1 MNRNLKNEEVK
12 KYITIGAVLIILY
25 WALQNLQ
32 LIFSVMSKILTLFM
46 PFLIGG
52 VIAFIMNV
60 PMKQIERHLF
70 QKEQYQTEKFA
81 ALRRTCAYVLTLLAI
96 IVILAAAMVI
106 VIPQLVST
114 IADIVKLIP
123 GQFQN
128 VQQFLMEQAKA
139 YPQIEQQLASVQI
152 DWESLL
158 KSAMDFVTAGTKGII
173 SGGIGA
179 VTSIVSGV
187 TNFFIG
193 FIFSIYVLFQKETLA
208 RQTKKILYAFTKEK
222 TAQKVL
228 RVVRLAKCLEACI
241 LGTMFCVTMLVI
253 RLPYALLIGIVI
265 AITALIPIVGAFI
278 GCVVGIILIGLVNP
292 VKAVI
297 FVIMFFVLQQIE
309 GNLIYP
315 HVVGSSVGLPGM
327 WVLMAVTVG
336 GSLFGIVGILTFIPI
351 CSVCYALFR
360 LFVNERLKE
369 KREI

>member
-81 ALRRTCAYVLTLLAI
+81 ALRRTCAYILTLLAI

-187 TNFFIG
+187 TNFF
-193 FIFSIYVLFQKETLA
+193 
-208 RQTKKILYAFTKEK
+208 
-222 TAQKVL
+222 
-228 RVVRLAKCLEACI
+228 
-241 LGTMFCVTMLVI
+241 MFCFRKKHLQGRRRKFCMHLQKKKQ
-253 RLPYALLIGIVI
+253 PKKY
-265 AITALIPIVGAFI
+265 
-278 GCVVGIILIGLVNP
+278 
-292 VKAVI
+292 
-297 FVIMFFVLQQIE
+297 FVW
-309 GNLIYP
+309 Y
-315 HVVGSSVGLPGM
+315 GLPIRHLQAFCQDSV
-327 WVLMAVTVG
+327 WKRVFLER
-336 GSLFGIVGILTFIPI
+336 
-351 CSVCYALFR
+351 CSV
-360 LFVNERLKE
+360 
-369 KREI
+369 

>member
-222 TAQKVL
+222 QPK
-228 RVVRLAKCLEACI
+228 K
-241 LGTMFCVTMLVI
+241 
-253 RLPYALLIGIVI
+253 Y
-265 AITALIPIVGAFI
+265 
-278 GCVVGIILIGLVNP
+278 
-292 VKAVI
+292 
-297 FVIMFFVLQQIE
+297 FVW
-309 GNLIYP
+309 Y
-315 HVVGSSVGLPGM
+315 GLPIRHLQAFCQDSV
-327 WVLMAVTVG
+327 WKRVFLER
-336 GSLFGIVGILTFIPI
+336 
-351 CSVCYALFR
+351 CSV
-360 LFVNERLKE
+360 
-369 KREI
+369 

>member
-187 TNFFIG
+187 T
-193 FIFSIYVLFQKETLA
+193 SILSMRAPSMSTISNPKPPHCS
-208 RQTKKILYAFTKEK
+208 RS
-222 TAQKVL
+222 
-228 RVVRLAKCLEACI
+228 
-241 LGTMFCVTMLVI
+241 
-253 RLPYALLIGIVI
+253 P
-265 AITALIPIVGAFI
+265 
-278 GCVVGIILIGLVNP
+278 VVGMC
-292 VKAVI
+292 
-297 FVIMFFVLQQIE
+297 F
-309 GNLIYP
+309 
-315 HVVGSSVGLPGM
+315 S
-327 WVLMAVTVG
+327 
-336 GSLFGIVGILTFIPI
+336 
-351 CSVCYALFR
+351 
-360 LFVNERLKE
+360 
-369 KREI
+369 

>member
-128 VQQFLMEQAKA
+128 VQSAAK
-139 YPQIEQQLASVQI
+139 PP
-152 DWESLL
+152 
-158 KSAMDFVTAGTKGII
+158 SA
-173 SGGIGA
+173 
-179 VTSIVSGV
+179 
-187 TNFFIG
+187 
-193 FIFSIYVLFQKETLA
+193 
-208 RQTKKILYAFTKEK
+208 
-222 TAQKVL
+222 
-228 RVVRLAKCLEACI
+228 
-241 LGTMFCVTMLVI
+241 
-253 RLPYALLIGIVI
+253 P
-265 AITALIPIVGAFI
+265 
-278 GCVVGIILIGLVNP
+278 
-292 VKAVI
+292 
-297 FVIMFFVLQQIE
+297 
-309 GNLIYP
+309 
-315 HVVGSSVGLPGM
+315 SSAP
-327 WVLMAVTVG
+327 
-336 GSLFGIVGILTFIPI
+336 
-351 CSVCYALFR
+351 
-360 LFVNERLKE
+360 
-369 KREI
+369 